1 MDSLRTRKIIHVDMD
16 AFYASVE
23 QRDHP
28 EFANQPVAVGYADK
42 RGVVATASY
51 EARKYG
57 VHSALPSVTAK
68 KLCPQLIFLAPR
80 FDVYRSVS
88 AQVREIF
95 AEHTDLIEPVSLDE
109 AYLDVSE
116 SKKHIPSAWT
126 SAQVIRDEI
135 FKRTGLTAS
144 AGVSYSKFLAKI
156 ASDVNKPNGQFLITP
171 DQGSEFI
178 DKLPIA
184 DFHGIGPVTANKMHE
199 LGITN
204 GADLK
209 KWSLDDLIAK
219 FGKLGNW
226 YYQIS
231 RGQDDRPVESHR
243 ERKSSSAE
251 TTFPE
256 DVIDANQLEATIAS
270 LADEIWAWSKKANMH
285 GRTVTV
291 KIKWADFEQSTR
303 SRTASTQITNQD
315 EFQEYAI
322 ELLRSVFPLDKGIR
336 LLGVGVSNFNVVSS
350 RIDLQTY
357 FNF

>member
-156 ASDVNKPNGQFLITP
+156 LLLRTREANLLISYQSLTSMVLDP
-171 DQGSEFI
+171 
-178 DKLPIA
+178 LRPI
-184 DFHGIGPVTANKMHE
+184 KCM
-199 LGITN
+199 
-204 GADLK
+204 
-209 KWSLDDLIAK
+209 
-219 FGKLGNW
+219 
-226 YYQIS
+226 
-231 RGQDDRPVESHR
+231 
-243 ERKSSSAE
+243 SSA
-251 TTFPE
+251 
-256 DVIDANQLEATIAS
+256 L
-270 LADEIWAWSKKANMH
+270 
-285 GRTVTV
+285 RTVQIL
-291 KIKWADFEQSTR
+291 KNGR
-303 SRTASTQITNQD
+303 SMI
-315 EFQEYAI
+315 
-322 ELLRSVFPLDKGIR
+322 
-336 LLGVGVSNFNVVSS
+336 
-350 RIDLQTY
+350 
-357 FNF
+357 